1 MKKKEKKKENVK
13 GKNTTIKKRK
23 KKEYIYILCDLLGS
37 QRESVR
43 SRETGQYIKSEK
55 GSSLEFRRE
64 ARILGRKKNQ
74 LVGGAIWRALSE
86 KRKGSS
92 GNLSFLTLSRFFL
105 TIFFLFFYLFFFF
118 FFLLFSFFF
127 FFSSNHRT
135 TLYGDSTMAAG
146 EAYTI

>member
-55 GSSLEFRRE
+55 GRSLEFRRE

-74 LVGGAIWRALSE
+74 LVGAIWRALSE

-92 GNLSFLTLSRFFL
+92 GNLSFLTLSHFLL
-105 TIFFLFFYLFFFF
+105 TILFLVFFKCIFKK
-118 FFLLFSFFF
+118 
-127 FFSSNHRT
+127 
-135 TLYGDSTMAAG
+135 A
-146 EAYTI
+146 

>member
-55 GSSLEFRRE
+55 GRSVRTKDEILKKKKGKKKTSSSTSLNENGV
-64 ARILGRKKNQ
+64 IYPIKK
-74 LVGGAIWRALSE
+74 
-86 KRKGSS
+86 
-92 GNLSFLTLSRFFL
+92 LSRGVK
-105 TIFFLFFYLFFFF
+105 
-118 FFLLFSFFF
+118 S
-127 FFSSNHRT
+127 
-135 TLYGDSTMAAG
+135 
-146 EAYTI
+146 